1 MRKKQIVS
9 RISGCSDLN
18 DTWTLGASEATVN
31 TDEKTND
38 QITDNVIVSPVYQ
51 LDSDGRA
58 ILSDGTPV
66 VEPMPVEVKHNS
78 PQRAVKRE
86 NNAPRIVRLFNPGVL
101 DLVKCTV
108 CATRLHLSG
117 SPLRMHPALKVIV
130 CKRCKRFYTDQNFVQ
145 DSSGKDENC
154 RWCADGG
161 DLICCDACP
170 NAFCKRCIKRN
181 LGRSALYNIESLED
195 TDTWKCLVCDPSP
208 ILSLQKEC
216 SDAIQ
221 KMNEFY
227 INKKRRSE
235 SRHEALKAR
244 GNRST
249 NLQSG
254 PDLPENA
261 KSTQSVGSQ
270 PSALAAVQPG
280 HFQALSNVFSQ
291 LSQSTA
297 QQTPSEPIP
306 PSRLTDVF
314 KLISQTLCPPLNTL
328 PTGPSS
334 SVPLSELTSSSTVSP
349 VPTGRPTNLAN
360 SLISRTAVVVPSVL
374 PQPSSTLSKHQNS
387 SFDVAAIL
395 NQIVSVNSG
404 NVRAA
409 LKATRRCIDTF
420 SADIHRLEIKIAEA
434 SNSSEIASVVRSFQ
448 SIYRF
453 HLFARLA
460 NLSAR
465 MREEVPRMLDASS
478 TTLGLSSQS
487 VDQRAISQPY
497 CMNQFPSTSVT
508 IDLTNDG
515 APNSPVQTTALYSDI
530 NSVHSKIHTNA
541 NEQNLPEC
549 HPAISSEQR
558 NKSNEPDDL
567 EKICSS
573 SVLNTDT
580 SNRTGQKRC
589 EGSSSAEII
598 RTPPRKVRKR
608 SDMQTPANITPPVD
622 ANEPGTEELSE
633 ITLANHSNT
642 DESNAQKQ
650 QMVFAE
656 DASLIDR
663 KPAALNLPCSTDKDT
678 PLEPATSQSETNQA
692 DTFHSPLSSS
702 SVAMA
707 ENEDDDIDWKLDVL
721 ASIAETS
728 LPGADDS
735 PIQGSKEAARVNS
748 SHGSRPRDSVDERLV
763 KKGHSI
769 QASSVFLEDIRNHIG
784 DTSVVHLNH
793 ASQHCLSSTV
803 INQMHEASQSEC
815 DNTRSWWVWKV
826 EHNAKD
832 TIASASENDSESELN
847 KLSAKVA
854 SLERACDSLQKRT
867 RERETVKTI
876 HSEDKIHFGKPSR
889 SQKPNKQRKKL
900 LSDLDDDDW
909 SIEESLG
916 DDFPKDDPVHVQK
929 SEPEIRATDAQIVT
943 TSDKSLC
950 LAKEPLRSALLAEA
964 ESEYITNLDYRN
976 QLLRSSS
983 DDSTEEPEH
992 PVACRHQTESRTVSE
1007 TRDVLSQD
1015 EMNDSDTVEL
1025 SNSSKYTGE
1034 LRKLMKPVV
1043 SLDGSAP
1050 DKRKINSVTD
1060 EGDLPPNIKRS
1071 SLESDDTRNQHL
1083 APNRVKKT
1091 VQTGN
1096 CRFPNDDPDS
1106 DLTSSESSELENVR
1120 RNRKRLKPLQT
1131 SSDASKP
1138 ECRPGDS
1145 DSSEVLEDVRVRRKN
1160 CRKSQFGC
1168 LNTTSESSDPEKT
1181 IVKKSAARQSARSR
1195 PRNRAR
1201 VRQKSEL
1208 EDAADKSPDGKT
1220 VNVKASQTDSDGSVG
1235 EIKSRKRIRKIY
1247 NDSNI
1252 SKTTKTAE
1260 AQERERRRRIAEKQK
1275 EYNDCILQEGAG
1287 INVVTKM
1294 LVLEKS
1300 TDGSAPSIQVHS
1312 DILKHLKP
1320 HQVDAVRFLW
1330 DCVIESVERQ
1340 QKSPNELMGGAI
1352 LAHCMGLGKTLS
1364 VIAFIH
1370 TLIVHA
1376 DVLNIRRCLV
1386 ICPVNTLLNWKHEWE
1401 MWLPAN
1407 DQIDVF
1413 ELASKADFKYRVDVL
1428 KHWFRKG
1435 GVMLIGYDMFRNFI
1449 NTRGRK
1455 RGNKFSKESITEAL
1469 LDPGPDIVICD
1480 EGHILKNDKSGLSKA
1495 ISQIRTRRRVIL
1507 TGTPL
1512 QNNLS
1517 EYHAM
1522 VNFVKPNLLGTF
1534 REFNNRFAN
1543 PIRNGQHSN
1552 STERDV
1558 NFMKKRA
1565 HVLYKTLDGCV
1576 QRKDYNSLTQ
1586 YLPPRHEYVIMC
1598 RLSTI
1603 QGNLYRAYLKIRAD
1617 RIAAR
1622 TEQRIDDG
1630 GADRRKTLFCDQQTL
1645 YRVWTHPFLLRSHE
1659 TRQARKMLLEDDEE
1673 ITGSELGLGSTS
1685 EAEEEIS
1692 ATSDSSDSNECGLT
1706 VNPTGAERTSVT
1718 RRRRHARSCK
1728 VESAGDRDVVLIDSD
1743 SSYDTNQLQTDGN
1756 IEEGANSVPAGKS
1769 NIDPWWYRDYK
1780 EEYDWSLEVGGKLE
1794 VLFRLLKKCNDIGDK
1809 VLIFSQSLLSLDLL
1823 ERFLGELH
1831 RQWLVS
1837 QGEALDKLP
1846 EGEMCPRSDLSAYFS
1861 ELGENTWV
1869 RGHDYERMD
1878 GSMNAV
1884 VRKGLQHRFNRRAN
1898 TRLRLFLISTRAG
1911 GLGINLVA
1919 ANRLIVFD
1927 ASWNPSHD
1935 IQSIFR
1941 SYRFGQTKPVYI
1953 YRLIAQGTMEEKI
1966 YDRQVTKQSLS
1977 LRVIDEQQID
1987 RHFTNADLQAL
1998 YTFDPDVWDPVEAAK
2013 RPTPKLPKDRL
2024 LADMLSEFP
2033 HLIVNYHDHDSLLE
2047 HRQDEGLTEAE
2058 RQEAW
2063 REYEEEKT
2071 LGMSLAQHQ
2080 RLMQQQELM
2089 AQAQAFR
2096 NLQQQQQQ
2104 LMAARPLLNV
2114 PQRAPYPPNT
2124 LNNLAQNSNPFPMGP
2139 VQPKIPV
2146 ESATSQSFQL
2156 LAPPRQPSGFPYAQL
2171 FEKYR
2176 THILQTRP
2184 NLAADPAQLDKVV
2197 LSHMMDLM
2205 MREVRVNT
2213 PMPVTSFSTG
2223 PPT

>member
-1 MRKKQIVS
+1 MIHPHKAQIRRLES
-9 RISGCSDLN
+9 IHLTAPTRRIP
-18 DTWTLGASEATVN
+18 W
-31 TDEKTND
+31 
-38 QITDNVIVSPVYQ
+38 
-51 LDSDGRA
+51 
-58 ILSDGTPV
+58 
-66 VEPMPVEVKHNS
+66 M
-78 PQRAVKRE
+78 
-86 NNAPRIVRLFNPGVL
+86 
-101 DLVKCTV
+101 
-108 CATRLHLSG
+108 
-117 SPLRMHPALKVIV
+117 
-130 CKRCKRFYTDQNFVQ
+130 
-145 DSSGKDENC
+145 
-154 RWCADGG
+154 
-161 DLICCDACP
+161 
-170 NAFCKRCIKRN
+170 N
-181 LGRSALYNIESLED
+181 L
-195 TDTWKCLVCDPSP
+195 
-208 ILSLQKEC
+208 
-216 SDAIQ
+216 
-221 KMNEFY
+221 
-227 INKKRRSE
+227 
-235 SRHEALKAR
+235 
-244 GNRST
+244 
-249 NLQSG
+249 
-254 PDLPENA
+254 
-261 KSTQSVGSQ
+261 
-270 PSALAAVQPG
+270 
-280 HFQALSNVFSQ
+280 
-291 LSQSTA
+291 
-297 QQTPSEPIP
+297 
-306 PSRLTDVF
+306 
-314 KLISQTLCPPLNTL
+314 
-328 PTGPSS
+328 
-334 SVPLSELTSSSTVSP
+334 
-349 VPTGRPTNLAN
+349 
-360 SLISRTAVVVPSVL
+360 
-374 PQPSSTLSKHQNS
+374 LSK
-387 SFDVAAIL
+387 
-395 NQIVSVNSG
+395 
-404 NVRAA
+404 R
-409 LKATRRCIDTF
+409 
-420 SADIHRLEIKIAEA
+420 
-434 SNSSEIASVVRSFQ
+434 
-448 SIYRF
+448 
-453 HLFARLA
+453 
-460 NLSAR
+460 
-465 MREEVPRMLDASS
+465 
-478 TTLGLSSQS
+478 
-487 VDQRAISQPY
+487 
-497 CMNQFPSTSVT
+497 
-508 IDLTNDG
+508 
-515 APNSPVQTTALYSDI
+515 
-530 NSVHSKIHTNA
+530 
-541 NEQNLPEC
+541 
-549 HPAISSEQR
+549 
-558 NKSNEPDDL
+558 
-567 EKICSS
+567 
-573 SVLNTDT
+573 
-580 SNRTGQKRC
+580 
-589 EGSSSAEII
+589 
-598 RTPPRKVRKR
+598 
-608 SDMQTPANITPPVD
+608 
-622 ANEPGTEELSE
+622 
-633 ITLANHSNT
+633 
-642 DESNAQKQ
+642 
-650 QMVFAE
+650 
-656 DASLIDR
+656 
-663 KPAALNLPCSTDKDT
+663 
-678 PLEPATSQSETNQA
+678 
-692 DTFHSPLSSS
+692 
-702 SVAMA
+702 
-707 ENEDDDIDWKLDVL
+707 
-721 ASIAETS
+721 
-728 LPGADDS
+728 
-735 PIQGSKEAARVNS
+735 
-748 SHGSRPRDSVDERLV
+748 
-763 KKGHSI
+763 GHSI

-784 DTSVVHLNH
+784 DTSVVHLDH

-803 INQMHEASQSEC
+803 VSQMHESVQC
-815 DNTRSWWVWKV
+815 GT
-826 EHNAKD
+826 KD
-832 TIASASENDSESELN
+832 TIASASGHDSESELN

-867 RERETVKTI
+867 REKETGKTI
-876 HSEDKIHFGKPSR
+876 HSEDKIHFGKPNR
-889 SQKPNKQRKKL
+889 SQKPNKRRKKL

-916 DDFPKDDPVHVQK
+916 DDFPKDDPVHVRK
-929 SEPEIRATDAQIVT
+929 SEPEIGAADTQIVT
-943 TSDKSLC
+943 TSDQSLC
-950 LAKEPLRSALLAEA
+950 HAKEPLRSALLDEA
-964 ESEYITNLDYRN
+964 ESEYVTNLNYRN
-976 QLLRSSS
+976 QLLQSSS
-983 DDSTEEPEH
+983 DESTEEPEH
-992 PVACRHQTESRTVSE
+992 QLIRRHRTESRIVEE
-1007 TRDVLSQD
+1007 TRELHCRE
-1015 EMNDSDTVEL
+1015 EMNDSDAAEL
-1025 SNSSKYTGE
+1025 SNPSKYTGE

-1043 SLDGSAP
+1043 SLDCSSV
-1050 DKRKINSVTD
+1050 DKRQTNSVAD
-1060 EGDLPPNIKRS
+1060 EEDMPPNIKIAS
-1071 SLESDDTRNQHL
+1071 PESDGTRSQIL
-1083 APNRVKKT
+1083 ARNRVKKT
-1091 VQTGN
+1091 VRTGN
-1096 CRFPNDDPDS
+1096 YRFPNDDS
-1106 DLTSSESSELENVR
+1106 DLTSSESSELEGVKR
-1120 RNRKRLKPLQT
+1120 SRKRLKSLQA
-1131 SSDASKP
+1131 SSDDSKSECKP
-1138 ECRPGDS
+1138 EDS

-1168 LNTTSESSDPEKT
+1168 LNTTSESSDSEKP
-1181 IVKKSAARQSARSR
+1181 VRKSAARQSARSR
-1195 PRNRAR
+1195 PRKRAR
-1201 VRQKSEL
+1201 VRRKSES
-1208 EDAADKSPDGKT
+1208 EDAADKSPDGKA
-1220 VNVKASQTDSDGSVG
+1220 VDVKASQTDSDGSVG
-1235 EIKSRKRIRKIY
+1235 EHKSRKRIRKIY
-1247 NDSNI
+1247 NDSHI

-1300 TDGSAPSIQVHS
+1300 TDGSAPSIRVHS

-1370 TLIVHA
+1370 TLIMHA
-1376 DVLNIRRCLV
+1376 DVLNIHRCLV

-1401 MWLPAN
+1401 MWLPEN

-1455 RGNKFSKESITEAL
+1455 RGNKFSKESITQAL

-1586 YLPPRHEYVIMC
+1586 YLPPRYEYVIMC

-1603 QGNLYRAYLKIRAD
+1603 QGNFYRAYLKIRAN

-1622 TEQRIDDG
+1622 TDQRTDDG
-1630 GADRRKTLFCDQQTL
+1630 CVDRRKTLFCDQQTL

-1659 TRQARKMLLEDDEE
+1659 TREARKMLLEDDEE
-1673 ITGSELGLGSTS
+1673 ITGSELGSGSTS
-1685 EAEEEIS
+1685 EGEEEIS
-1692 ATSDSSDSNECGLT
+1692 MTSDSSNSNECELT
-1706 VNPTGAERTSVT
+1706 VNATGAEHTSVI
-1718 RRRRHARSCK
+1718 RRRRHTRSCK

-1743 SSYDTNQLQTDGN
+1743 SSYDVNQPQTDGN

-1769 NIDPWWYRDYK
+1769 NIDPWWYKDYK

-1809 VLIFSQSLLSLDLL
+1809 VLVFSQSLLSLDLL
-1823 ERFLGELH
+1823 ERFLGELN

-1846 EGEMCPRSDLSAYFS
+1846 EDETCPRPDLSAYFS

-1878 GSMNAV
+1878 GSMNAM
-1884 VRKGLQHRFNRRAN
+1884 VRKDLQRRFNRQTN

-1998 YTFDPDVWDPVEAAK
+1998 YTFDPDVWDPVETAK

-2096 NLQQQQQQ
+2096 NLQQQQ
-2104 LMAARPLLNV
+2104 LMAARPLLSV
-2114 PQRAPYPPNT
+2114 PQRAPYSSNT
-2124 LNNLAQNSNPFPMGP
+2124 LNNLAQNPNPFPIGS
-2139 VQPKIPV
+2139 VQPKIPI
-2146 ESATSQSFQL
+2146 ESATSQNFQL
-2156 LAPPRQPSGFPYAQL
+2156 LAAPRQPSGFPYAQL

-2176 THILQTRP
+2176 AHILQTRP
-2184 NLAADPAQLDKVV
+2184 SLAADPAQLDKVV

-2213 PMPVTSFSTG
+2213 SIPVTSFPTG

>member
-1 MRKKQIVS
+1 MYSV
-9 RISGCSDLN
+9 L
-18 DTWTLGASEATVN
+18 TVI
-31 TDEKTND
+31 
-38 QITDNVIVSPVYQ
+38 Q
-51 LDSDGRA
+51 
-58 ILSDGTPV
+58 
-66 VEPMPVEVKHNS
+66 
-78 PQRAVKRE
+78 
-86 NNAPRIVRLFNPGVL
+86 
-101 DLVKCTV
+101 
-108 CATRLHLSG
+108 
-117 SPLRMHPALKVIV
+117 
-130 CKRCKRFYTDQNFVQ
+130 
-145 DSSGKDENC
+145 
-154 RWCADGG
+154 
-161 DLICCDACP
+161 
-170 NAFCKRCIKRN
+170 
-181 LGRSALYNIESLED
+181 
-195 TDTWKCLVCDPSP
+195 
-208 ILSLQKEC
+208 
-216 SDAIQ
+216 AIQ
-221 KMNEFY
+221 KMSEFY
-227 INKKRRSE
+227 LNKKRRSE

-254 PDLPENA
+254 PDLLGNA
-261 KSTQSVGSQ
+261 KSTHSVGSQ
-270 PSALAAVQPG
+270 PSTIAAVQPG

-297 QQTPSEPIP
+297 QQTPSEPIL

-314 KLISQTLCPPLNTL
+314 KIISQTLCPPLNTL

-334 SVPLSELTSSSTVSP
+334 SVALPELTSSSTVSP

-360 SLISRTAVVVPSVL
+360 SLISRTAVVVPGVV
-374 PQPSSTLSKHQNS
+374 PQPSSTLSKHQDS

-395 NQIVSVNSG
+395 NQIVNVNSG

-434 SNSSEIASVVRSFQ
+434 SSSSEIASVVRSFQ

-465 MREEVPRMLDASS
+465 MREEVPRMLDVSS
-478 TTLGLSSQS
+478 TTLGLSFFQS
-487 VDQRAISQPY
+487 VDQRATSQPY
-497 CMNQFPSTSVT
+497 CMNQFPPTSVT

-515 APNSPVQTTALYSDI
+515 APNSPVETTALCSDT
-530 NSVHSKIHTNA
+530 NSVHSKSHTNV
-541 NEQNLPEC
+541 NEQNSLEC

-558 NKSNEPDDL
+558 NKSTEPDDL
-567 EKICSS
+567 EKTCSS
-573 SVLNTDT
+573 SVLNIDN
-580 SNRTGQKRC
+580 SNRCGQKRC
-589 EGSSSAEII
+589 EGSNFSETI

-608 SDMQTPANITPPVD
+608 SGMQTPANVTPPVD
-622 ANEPGTEELSE
+622 ANEPGTEEISE
-633 ITLANHSNT
+633 IIPTNHSNT
-642 DESNAQKQ
+642 NESNAQKQ

-656 DASLIDR
+656 DSSLTDG
-663 KPAALNLPCSTDKDT
+663 KYAALRLPCITDKGT

-692 DTFHSPLSSS
+692 DALHSPLSSS
-702 SVAMA
+702 SVVMA

-735 PIQGSKEAARVNS
+735 SIQGLKEAARVSS
-748 SHGSRPRDSVDERLV
+748 SHGSGPKDSADERLV

-769 QASSVFLEDIRNHIG
+769 QASSVFLEDIRDHIG

-803 INQMHEASQSEC
+803 TNQMHE
-815 DNTRSWWVWKV
+815 VV
-826 EHNAKD
+826 ERDAKD

-854 SLERACDSLQKRT
+854 SLERACDTLQKRT
-867 RERETVKTI
+867 REKKTVKTI
-876 HSEDKIHFGKPSR
+876 HSENTIHVSSSYISPLWFGFFRLFTVLLYLLNTQFGKPSR
-889 SQKPNKQRKKL
+889 PQKPTKQRKKL

-916 DDFPKDDPVHVQK
+916 DDFPKDEPVHVRK
-929 SEPEIRATDAQIVT
+929 SEPEIRAADTQIVT

-964 ESEYITNLDYRN
+964 ESEYVTNLDYRN

-992 PVACRHQTESRTVSE
+992 PVGCRHQTESRAVSE
-1007 TRDVLSQD
+1007 TRDLLSQD
-1015 EMNDSDTVEL
+1015 EMDDSDAVEL
-1025 SNSSKYTGE
+1025 SNSSKFTGE

-1043 SLDGSAP
+1043 SLDCSVA
-1050 DKRKINSVTD
+1050 DERKINSVTD
-1060 EGDLPPNIKRS
+1060 EGDLPPNIKKAI
-1071 SLESDDTRNQHL
+1071 LESDGTQNQHL
-1083 APNRVKKT
+1083 ARNRVKKT

-1096 CRFPNDDPDS
+1096 FRFPDDDPDS

-1120 RNRKRLKPLQT
+1120 QSRKRLKPLQT
-1131 SSDASKP
+1131 SSDDSKP
-1138 ECRPGDS
+1138 ECRPGGS

-1201 VRQKSEL
+1201 VRQKSEP
-1208 EDAADKSPDGKT
+1208 ENVTDKSPDGKT
-1220 VNVKASQTDSDGSVG
+1220 VNVKTSQTDSDGSVG
-1235 EIKSRKRIRKIY
+1235 EHKSRKRIRKIY
-1247 NDSNI
+1247 NDSHI

-1260 AQERERRRRIAEKQK
+1260 AQERERRRRIAEKQR

-1287 INVVTKM
+1287 INVVTKV
-1294 LVLEKS
+1294 LILEKS

-1407 DQIDVF
+1407 DQIDIF

-1622 TEQRIDDG
+1622 TDQRIDDG
-1630 GADRRKTLFCDQQTL
+1630 CADRRKTLFCDQQTL

-1659 TRQARKMLLEDDEE
+1659 TREARKMLLEDDEE
-1673 ITGSELGLGSTS
+1673 ITGSELGSGSTS
-1685 EAEEEIS
+1685 EGEEEMS

-1706 VNPTGAERTSVT
+1706 VSPTGAERTSVI

-1743 SSYDTNQLQTDGN
+1743 SSFDTNKLQTDGN
-1756 IEEGANSVPAGKS
+1756 IEEGANNMPAGKS
-1769 NIDPWWYRDYK
+1769 NVDPWWYRDYK

-2080 RLMQQQELM
+2080 RLIQQQELM

-2096 NLQQQQQQ
+2096 NLQQQQ
-2104 LMAARPLLNV
+2104 LMAARPLLNL

-2124 LNNLAQNSNPFPMGP
+2124 SNSLAQNPNHFPMGS

-2156 LAPPRQPSGFPYAQL
+2156 LAAPRQPSGFPYAQL

>member
-18 DTWTLGASEATVN
+18 DTWTLGTSETIVN

-38 QITDNVIVSPVYQ
+38 QTADNAIVRPVYQ

-58 ILSDGTPV
+58 ILPDGTPV
-66 VEPMPVEVKHNS
+66 VEPVPVEVKHS
-78 PQRAVKRE
+78 LSQRGVKRE
-86 NNAPRIVRLFNPGVL
+86 NNAPRTVRLFNPGVL

-161 DLICCDACP
+161 DLICCDVCP

-216 SDAIQ
+216 SD
-221 KMNEFY
+221 
-227 INKKRRSE
+227 
-235 SRHEALKAR
+235 
-244 GNRST
+244 
-249 NLQSG
+249 
-254 PDLPENA
+254 
-261 KSTQSVGSQ
+261 
-270 PSALAAVQPG
+270 
-280 HFQALSNVFSQ
+280 

-306 PSRLTDVF
+306 SSKLTDVF
-314 KLISQTLCPPLNTL
+314 KLISQTLCPSLNTL

-334 SVPLSELTSSSTVSP
+334 SATLSELTSSSTVSP
-349 VPTGRPTNLAN
+349 VSTGRPTHLAN
-360 SLISRTAVVVPSVL
+360 SLVSRTAVVVPTVV

-395 NQIVSVNSG
+395 NQIVSVNNG

-420 SADIHRLEIKIAEA
+420 SADLHRLEAKIAEA
-434 SNSSEIASVVRSFQ
+434 SNSSEISSVVRSFQ

-478 TTLGLSSQS
+478 ITLGLSSAQS
-487 VDQRAISQPY
+487 VDQRTISQPY

-515 APNSPVQTTALYSDI
+515 APNSPVETTVVLSDT
-530 NSVHSKIHTNA
+530 NSVHSKSYTNV
-541 NEQNLPEC
+541 NEDNLVEC
-549 HPAISSEQR
+549 HSTVSGEQR
-558 NKSNEPDDL
+558 NKSPELDNL

-573 SVLNTDT
+573 SALNTDT
-580 SNRTGQKRC
+580 SNRTEKKGS
-589 EGSSSAEII
+589 EGSSFTEIPK
-598 RTPPRKVRKR
+598 THSRKMRKR
-608 SDMQTPANITPPVD
+608 SDVQTPVSITPPVD
-622 ANEPGTEELSE
+622 ANAAENSE
-633 ITLANHSNT
+633 VIPANQSNT
-642 DESNAQKQ
+642 KEWNAQKQ
-650 QMVFAE
+650 QQTMCDE
-656 DASLIDR
+656 DASLIDEKRAAR
-663 KPAALNLPCSTDKDT
+663 KLPCGTDQPT
-678 PLEPATSQSETNQA
+678 PLKSAAPQSETNQA
-692 DTFHSPLSSS
+692 DTFQSPLSSS
-702 SVAMA
+702 SVAIA

-735 PIQGSKEAARVNS
+735 STQSSNKAAAVNS
-748 SHGSRPRDSVDERLV
+748 SHGSGSKDSVDEPLV

-784 DTSVVHLNH
+784 NTSVVHLNH
-793 ASQHCLSSTV
+793 ASQRCLSSTV
-803 INQMHEASQSEC
+803 VNQMHESAQC
-815 DNTRSWWVWKV
+815 DT
-826 EHNAKD
+826 KD
-832 TIASASENDSESELN
+832 TITSASEHDSESELN

-867 RERETVKTI
+867 REKETGKTI
-876 HSEDKIHFGKPSR
+876 HSEDKTHFGKPNR

-900 LSDLDDDDW
+900 LNDLDDDDW

-916 DDFPKDDPVHVQK
+916 DDFPKDDPVHIRK
-929 SEPEIRATDAQIVT
+929 SGSEIGAANTQIVT
-943 TSDKSLC
+943 TNDQSLC
-950 LAKEPLRSALLAEA
+950 HTKEPLRSALLDEA
-964 ESEYITNLDYRN
+964 ESEYVTNLDYRN

-983 DDSTEEPEH
+983 DDSTDEPEH
-992 PVACRHQTESRTVSE
+992 PVTQRRRIESSTVSE
-1007 TRDVLSQD
+1007 PRNLHSLD
-1015 EMNDSDTVEL
+1015 EVNDSGAVEL

-1034 LRKLMKPVV
+1034 LRKLMKPIV
-1043 SLDGSAP
+1043 SLDCSGV
-1050 DKRKINSVTD
+1050 DRRERNFVTD
-1060 EGDLPPNIKRS
+1060 EEDLPPNIKRAS
-1071 SLESDDTRNQHL
+1071 PESDGTRSQSL
-1083 APNRVKKT
+1083 ARNRVKKT
-1091 VQTGN
+1091 ARTGN
-1096 CRFPNDDPDS
+1096 YHFPNDDS
-1106 DLTSSESSELENVR
+1106 DLTSSESSELGGVKR
-1120 RNRKRLKPLQT
+1120 STKRLKSLQA
-1131 SSDASKP
+1131 SSDDSKP
-1138 ECRPGDS
+1138 ECKPEDS

-1168 LNTTSESSDPEKT
+1168 LNTTSESSDSEKPD
-1181 IVKKSAARQSARSR
+1181 VKKSVARQPARSR
-1195 PRNRAR
+1195 PRKRAR
-1201 VRQKSEL
+1201 VRRKSESG
-1208 EDAADKSPDGKT
+1208 DSADKSPVRKAVDAT
-1220 VNVKASQTDSDGSVG
+1220 ASQTDSDGSVG
-1235 EIKSRKRIRKIY
+1235 EHNSRKRIRKIY
-1247 NDSNI
+1247 NDSHI

-1275 EYNDCILQEGAG
+1275 EYNDCILQEGTG
-1287 INVVTKM
+1287 INVVTKI

-1300 TDGSAPSIQVHS
+1300 TDGSAPSIRVHS

-1370 TLIVHA
+1370 TLFMHA

-1401 MWLPAN
+1401 MWLPEN

-1455 RGNKFSKESITEAL
+1455 RGNKFSKESITQAL

-1586 YLPPRHEYVIMC
+1586 YLPPRYEYVIMC

-1622 TEQRIDDG
+1622 TEQRTDDG
-1630 GADRRKTLFCDQQTL
+1630 CVDRRKTLFCDQQTL

-1659 TRQARKMLLEDDEE
+1659 TREARKMLLEDDEE
-1673 ITGSELGLGSTS
+1673 ITGSELGSGSTS
-1685 EAEEEIS
+1685 EGEEEMS
-1692 ATSDSSDSNECGLT
+1692 VTSDSSDSNECELT
-1706 VNPTGAERTSVT
+1706 VNPTGAEHTSVT
-1718 RRRRHARSCK
+1718 RRRRHTRSCK
-1728 VESAGDRDVVLIDSD
+1728 VEPAGDRDVVLIDSD
-1743 SSYDTNQLQTDGN
+1743 SSYGVNQPQTDGN
-1756 IEEGANSVPAGKS
+1756 IDEEANSVPAGKS
-1769 NIDPWWYRDYK
+1769 NIDPWWYKDYK

-1809 VLIFSQSLLSLDLL
+1809 VLVFSQSLLSLDLL

-1837 QGEALDKLP
+1837 QGEALDNLP
-1846 EGEMCPRSDLSAYFS
+1846 EDETCPRPDLSAYFS

-1878 GSMNAV
+1878 GSMNAM
-1884 VRKGLQHRFNRRAN
+1884 VRKDLQRRFNRQAN

-1998 YTFDPDVWDPVEAAK
+1998 YTFDPDIWDPIETAK

-2104 LMAARPLLNV
+2104 LMATRPLLNM
-2114 PQRAPYPPNT
+2114 PQRAPYSSNT
-2124 LNNLAQNSNPFPMGP
+2124 LNNLAQNPFPVGSA
-2139 VQPKIPV
+2139 QPKIPV

-2156 LAPPRQPSGFPYAQL
+2156 LAAPRQPSGFPYAQL

-2176 THILQTRP
+2176 AHILQTRP
-2184 NLAADPAQLDKVV
+2184 SLAADPAQLDKVV

-2213 PMPVTSFSTG
+2213 PMPVTSFPTG

>member
-9 RISGCSDLN
+9 RISGCSGLN
-18 DTWTLGASEATVN
+18 DTWTLGTSEVTAN
-31 TDEKTND
+31 TDEKIID
-38 QITDNVIVSPVYQ
+38 QIADNVIVRPVYQ

-58 ILSDGTPV
+58 ILPDGTPV
-66 VEPMPVEVKHNS
+66 VEPVPVEVKNNLS
-78 PQRAVKRE
+78 QRAVKRE
-86 NNAPRIVRLFNPGVL
+86 NNAPRTARLFNPGVL

-130 CKRCKRFYTDQNFVQ
+130 CKRCRRFYMDQNFVQ

-161 DLICCDACP
+161 DLICCDVCP

-221 KMNEFY
+221 KMSEFY

-235 SRHEALKAR
+235 SRHEALKVRA
-244 GNRST
+244 NRST
-249 NLQSG
+249 NLQSD
-254 PDLPENA
+254 PDLLRNA
-261 KSTQSVGSQ
+261 KSIQSVGSQ
-270 PSALAAVQPG
+270 PSVLTAVQPG

-306 PSRLTDVF
+306 SSKLTDVF
-314 KLISQTLCPPLNTL
+314 KLISQTLCPSLNTL
-328 PTGPSS
+328 STGPSS
-334 SVPLSELTSSSTVSP
+334 SVTLSELSSSTMSP
-349 VPTGRPTNLAN
+349 VSTGRPTHLAN
-360 SLISRTAVVVPSVL
+360 SLVSRTAVVVPSVV
-374 PQPSSTLSKHQNS
+374 PQPSSTFSKHQNS

-420 SADIHRLEIKIAEA
+420 SADIHRLEVKIAEA
-434 SNSSEIASVVRSFQ
+434 SNSSEISSVVRSFQ

-465 MREEVPRMLDASS
+465 MREEVPRMLDASGI
-478 TTLGLSSQS
+478 TLGLNSVQS
-487 VDQRAISQPY
+487 VDQRTISQPY
-497 CMNQFPSTSVT
+497 CINQFPSTSVT

-515 APNSPVQTTALYSDI
+515 APNSPVEPIAVSSDT
-530 NSVHSKIHTNA
+530 NSVHINVD
-541 NEQNLPEC
+541 NLVEC
-549 HPAISSEQR
+549 HPAVSSEQH
-558 NKSNEPDDL
+558 NKSTGPDNL
-567 EKICSS
+567 EKVCSS

-580 SNRTGQKRC
+580 SNRTKEKRSD
-589 EGSSSAEII
+589 SSSSTE
-598 RTPPRKVRKR
+598 TLKTLSKKMRKR
-608 SDMQTPANITPPVD
+608 SDVQTSANITPPVD
-622 ANEPGTEELSE
+622 ANEPGTEENSE
-633 ITLANHSNT
+633 IIPANRPNT
-642 DESNAQKQ
+642 KKSSAQKQ
-650 QMVFAE
+650 QQTMCDE
-656 DASLIDR
+656 DVSLIDEKR
-663 KPAALNLPCSTDKDT
+663 AAHKLSCGTDQATALKPAT
-678 PLEPATSQSETNQA
+678 PQSETNQA
-692 DTFHSPLSSS
+692 DAFQSPLSSS
-702 SVAMA
+702 SVAVA

-735 PIQGSKEAARVNS
+735 STQSSNKATAVNS
-748 SHGSRPRDSVDERLV
+748 SHGSGPKDSVDEPLV

-769 QASSVFLEDIRNHIG
+769 QASSVFLEDIRKHIG
-784 DTSVVHLNH
+784 NTSVVHLNH

-803 INQMHEASQSEC
+803 VNQMHESVQC
-815 DNTRSWWVWKV
+815 DT
-826 EHNAKD
+826 KD
-832 TIASASENDSESELN
+832 TIASASEHDSESELN

-854 SLERACDSLQKRT
+854 SLERACDNLQKRT
-867 RERETVKTI
+867 REKETGKTI
-876 HSEDKIHFGKPSR
+876 QSEDKIHLGKPNRSR
-889 SQKPNKQRKKL
+889 KPNKQRKKL

-916 DDFPKDDPVHVQK
+916 DDCPKDDPVLVRK
-929 SEPEIRATDAQIVT
+929 SEPEIDATDTQIVT
-943 TSDKSLC
+943 TSDQSLC
-950 LAKEPLRSALLAEA
+950 HTKEPLRSALLDEA
-964 ESEYITNLDYRN
+964 ESEYVTNLDYRN

-992 PVACRHQTESRTVSE
+992 PITRRNRTESRIVSE
-1007 TRDVLSQD
+1007 MKDLHSPD
-1015 EMNDSDTVEL
+1015 EINDSDVAEL

-1034 LRKLMKPVV
+1034 LRKLMKPVA
-1043 SLDGSAP
+1043 SLDCSGAV
-1050 DKRKINSVTD
+1050 KREINSVAD
-1060 EGDLPPNIKRS
+1060 EEDLPPNIKRAS
-1071 SLESDDTRNQHL
+1071 PESDGTGSQSIAR
-1083 APNRVKKT
+1083 NRVKKT
-1091 VQTGN
+1091 ARTGN
-1096 CRFPNDDPDS
+1096 YRLPDDDS
-1106 DLTSSESSELENVR
+1106 DLTSSESSDPEGVK
-1120 RNRKRLKPLQT
+1120 RNRKRPKSLQT
-1131 SSDASKP
+1131 SSDDSKLECKP
-1138 ECRPGDS
+1138 EDS

-1168 LNTTSESSDPEKT
+1168 LNTTSESSDSEKPN
-1181 IVKKSAARQSARSR
+1181 IKKSAARQSARPR
-1195 PRNRAR
+1195 PRKRAR
-1201 VRQKSEL
+1201 TQRKSES
-1208 EDAADKSPDGKT
+1208 EDAADKSPDGKA
-1220 VNVKASQTDSDGSVG
+1220 VDVKASQTDSDGSVG
-1235 EIKSRKRIRKIY
+1235 EHKSRKRIRKIY
-1247 NDSNI
+1247 NDSHI

-1275 EYNDCILQEGAG
+1275 EYNDCILQEGTG

-1300 TDGSAPSIQVHS
+1300 TNGSSPSIQVHS

-1340 QKSPNELMGGAI
+1340 QKSPNDLMGGAI

-1370 TLIVHA
+1370 TLFMHA
-1376 DVLNIRRCLV
+1376 DVLNVRRCLV

-1401 MWLPAN
+1401 MWLPEN

-1455 RGNKFSKESITEAL
+1455 RGNKFSKESITQAL

-1576 QRKDYNSLTQ
+1576 QRKDYNALTQ
-1586 YLPPRHEYVIMC
+1586 YLPPRYEYVIMC

-1622 TEQRIDDG
+1622 TDQRTDDG
-1630 GADRRKTLFCDQQTL
+1630 CVDRRKTLFCDQQTL

-1659 TRQARKMLLEDDEE
+1659 TREARKMLLEDDEE
-1673 ITGSELGLGSTS
+1673 MTGSDLGSGSTS
-1685 EAEEEIS
+1685 EGEEEMS
-1692 ATSDSSDSNECGLT
+1692 VTSDSSDSNECELT
-1706 VNPTGAERTSVT
+1706 VNPTGAEHTSVT
-1718 RRRRHARSCK
+1718 RRRRHTRSCK
-1728 VESAGDRDVVLIDSD
+1728 VEPAGDRDVVLIDSD
-1743 SSYDTNQLQTDGN
+1743 SSYGVNQPQTDGN
-1756 IEEGANSVPAGKS
+1756 IEEEANSVPVGKS
-1769 NIDPWWYRDYK
+1769 NIEPWWYKDYK

-1809 VLIFSQSLLSLDLL
+1809 VLVFSQSLLSLDLL

-1837 QGEALDKLP
+1837 QGEAVDNLP
-1846 EGEMCPRSDLSAYFS
+1846 EDETCPRPDLSAYFS

-1884 VRKGLQHRFNRRAN
+1884 VRKDLQRRFNRQAN

-1998 YTFDPDVWDPVEAAK
+1998 YTFDPDVWDPVETAK

-2024 LADMLSEFP
+2024 LADILSEFP
-2033 HLIVNYHDHDSLLE
+2033 HLVVNYHDHDSLLE

-2096 NLQQQQQQ
+2096 NLQQQQQ
-2104 LMAARPLLNV
+2104 LMAARPLLNM
-2114 PQRAPYPPNT
+2114 PQRAPYPSNT
-2124 LNNLAQNSNPFPMGP
+2124 LNNLAQNPNPFSIGS

-2156 LAPPRQPSGFPYAQL
+2156 LAAPRQPSGFPYAQL

-2176 THILQTRP
+2176 AHILQTRP
-2184 NLAADPAQLDKVV
+2184 SLAADPAQLDKVV

-2213 PMPVTSFSTG
+2213 PMPVTSFPTG